1 MQVHREIASFSW
13 RRREM
18 LSCAYSDVYK
28 GIFFIYI
35 AHMGH
40 SSHLLFSFTVTGD
53 SALPL
58 PTARGRL

>member
-1 MQVHREIASFSW
+1 
-13 RRREM
+13 M